1 MLLLTLRG
9 TPTIYYGDEIGLE
22 NVPIAPAQVQDP
34 FEKNVP
40 GLGLGRDGFRTP
52 MQWDATQNAG
62 FSLGSP
68 WLPQSEDFESRNVS
82 SLRQDHASIFNLHCR
97 LLVIRRQR
105 LSLSV
110 GTYEPIAATGD
121 LLVFIRK
128 HHDERTFVALNLG
141 TQPLA
146 VCFSAQH
153 IHGQIL
159 VSTLGDRECEIF
171 NGDVDLRPN
180 EGIMSALE

>member
-1 MLLLTLRG
+1 MRQAGWPAIAHGLNRLARQEGVDLRHGQIGYWAIMIKVGSEQAKVAAMLLLTLRG

-22 NVPIAPAQVQDP
+22 NVPIAPAQIQDP

-40 GLGLGRDGFRTP
+40 GLGLGRDGSRTP

-68 WLPQSEDFESRNVS
+68 WLPLSDDFESRNVS

-105 LSLSV
+105 LSLSL

-121 LLVFIRK
+121 LS
-128 HHDERTFVALNLG
+128 
-141 TQPLA
+141 Q
-146 VCFSAQH
+146 Q
-153 IHGQIL
+153 
-159 VSTLGDRECEIF
+159 
-171 NGDVDLRPN
+171 
-180 EGIMSALE
+180 

>member
-1 MLLLTLRG
+1 
-9 TPTIYYGDEIGLE
+9 
-22 NVPIAPAQVQDP
+22 
-34 FEKNVP
+34 
-40 GLGLGRDGFRTP
+40 
-52 MQWDATQNAG
+52 
-62 FSLGSP
+62 
-68 WLPQSEDFESRNVS
+68 
-82 SLRQDHASIFNLHCR
+82 
-97 LLVIRRQR
+97 
-105 LSLSV
+105 V

-146 VCFSAQH
+146 VCFSAEH